1 MNQFSI
7 YKPIIGLEIH
17 VELKTKSKMFCQCSA
32 DYYGKS
38 PNTQVCPVCL
48 GMPGALPVPN
58 KKAIED
64 TIFIGKAL
72 NCQINKISKFDRKHY
87 FYPDLPKGYQISQYD
102 QPLCFNGFIDLYP
115 DKIESKDNSFTWEK
129 IVKRFRIRRVHL
141 EEDTGKLVHAG
152 NETLID
158 FNRSGVPLVEIVTEP
173 DFHDS
178 SSVKRFLE
186 ELQVIIRYLGV
197 SDCDMEKGTMRLEP
211 NISIQEIP
219 NSQAE
224 PDHASRDKSQIPN
237 KFQLPNYK
245 VEIKNI
251 NSFRFV
257 KEAIDYEINRQIS
270 LLKQGKKP
278 IQETRGYDEKKGT
291 TYSQRDKEEAYDYRY
306 FPEPDIPPLRFEDSE
321 INEIKLPLLPNLTM
335 KRLISEYNL
344 RYYEAFILTRDKTI
358 VLFFDQLLK
367 AVQEEKKDI
376 PKNRL
381 AQTIA
386 NLIVNKKINLDTDNI
401 NLIIKSIIDYLEPKK
416 IDQSQ
421 LELIAS
427 QVIKEN
433 EKAVRDYKEGKKNA
447 LMFLVGM
454 VMKKIGKRVDA
465 KLVISQMEKLLQK
478 NN

>member
-1 MNQFSI
+1 MDQFSK
-7 YKPIIGLEIH
+7 YQPVIGLEIH
-17 VELKTKSKMFCQCSA
+17 VELKTKSKMFCRCSA
-32 DYYGKS
+32 DYFGK
-38 PNTQVCPVCL
+38 PANTQVCPVCL
-48 GMPGALPVPN
+48 GLPGALPVPN
-58 KKAIED
+58 KKAVED
-64 TIFIGKAL
+64 TILIGKAL
-72 NCQINKISKFDRKHY
+72 NCQINRISKFDRKHY

-115 DKIESKDNSFTWEK
+115 EKIESKDNNFTLEK
-129 IVKRFRIRRVHL
+129 IVKRYRIRRVHL
-141 EEDTGKLVHAG
+141 EEDTGKLAHAS

-219 NSQAE
+219 NS
-224 PDHASRDKSQIPN
+224 KLQITN

-278 IQETRGYDEKKGT
+278 VQETRGYNEKKGI
-291 TYSQRDKEEAYDYRY
+291 TYSQRVKEEAYDYRY
-306 FPEPDIPPLRFEDSE
+306 FPEPDIPPLRFEDSWVNK
-321 INEIKLPLLPNLTM
+321 IHLPLLPNLTM
-335 KRLISEYNL
+335 KKLISEYNL
-344 RYYEAFILTRDKTI
+344 RYYEAFILTRDKTN

-367 AVQEEKKDI
+367 AVQEQKKDI
-376 PKNRL
+376 PKNKL

-386 NLIVNKKINLDTDNI
+386 NLIVNKKIDLGGKNI
-401 NLIIKSIIDYLEPKK
+401 DSCVKSIIDYLQPEKV
-416 IDQSQ
+416 DESQ
-421 LELIAS
+421 LEFIAV

-433 EKAVRDYKEGKKNA
+433 EKAVKDYKEGKKNA

-454 VMKKIGKRVDA
+454 VLKKIGRRVDV
-465 KLVISQMEKLLQK
+465 KSIILKMEKLLRES
-478 NN
+478 N

>member
-17 VELKTKSKMFCQCSA
+17 VELKTKSKMFCRCSA
-32 DYYGKS
+32 DYFGK
-38 PNTQVCPVCL
+38 PANTQVCPVCL

-64 TIFIGKAL
+64 TILIGKAL

-115 DKIESKDNSFTWEK
+115 EKIESKDNSFTWEK

-141 EEDTGKLVHAG
+141 EEDTGKLVHAS

-219 NSQAE
+219 NS
-224 PDHASRDKSQIPN
+224 KSQIPN

-278 IQETRGYDEKKGT
+278 IQETRGYDEKKGI
-291 TYSQRDKEEAYDYRY
+291 TYSQRVKEEAYDYRY
-306 FPEPDIPPLRFEDSE
+306 FPEPDIPPLRFADSE

-335 KRLISEYNL
+335 KKLISEYNL

-367 AVQEEKKDI
+367 AVQEQKKDI
-376 PKNRL
+376 PKNKL

-386 NLIVNKKINLDTDNI
+386 NLIVNKKINLDTDKI
-401 NLIIKSIIDYLEPKK
+401 NLIIKSIIEYLEPEK

-478 NN
+478 DN